1 MFHQFERVFDQCV
14 ARWGLRVVFCKLDG
28 QSDLAF
34 KDGFCL
40 ATFGVFDFAVIQL
53 YIFAGVVL
61 GLVQLESCQRNA
73 RTMLKA
79 FV

>member
-1 MFHQFERVFDQCV
+1 M
-14 ARWGLRVVFCKLDG
+14 
-28 QSDLAF
+28 AF

-53 YIFAGVVL
+53 YIFADVVL
-61 GLVQLESCQRNA
+61 GLVQLASCPSNA
-73 RTMLKA
+73 RIMLKA

>member
-1 MFHQFERVFDQCV
+1 MFDQCV

-28 QSDLAF
+28 WSDLAF

-53 YIFAGVVL
+53 YISAGVVL
-61 GLVQLESCQRNA
+61 GLV
-73 RTMLKA
+73 
-79 FV
+79 

>member
-1 MFHQFERVFDQCV
+1 M
-14 ARWGLRVVFCKLDG
+14 FCKLDG
-28 QSDLAF
+28 WSDLAF

-53 YIFAGVVL
+53 YIFADVVL
-61 GLVQLESCQRNA
+61 GLVQLASYRRNA
-73 RTMLKA
+73 RIMLKA

>member
-1 MFHQFERVFDQCV
+1 MDS
-14 ARWGLRVVFCKLDG
+14 LT
-28 QSDLAF
+28 LAF

-40 ATFGVFDFAVIQL
+40 ATFGVFDFAILQL

-61 GLVQLESCQRNA
+61 GLVQLASRLRNT
-73 RTMLKA
+73 RIMIKA